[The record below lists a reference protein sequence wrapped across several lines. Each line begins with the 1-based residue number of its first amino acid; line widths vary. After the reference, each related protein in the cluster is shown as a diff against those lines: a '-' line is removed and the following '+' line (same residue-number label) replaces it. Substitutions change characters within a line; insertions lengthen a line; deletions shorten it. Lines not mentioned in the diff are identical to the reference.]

1 MKRTIFNFLV
11 VLSCSVLLIEILIN
25 KQTVFSTIAY
35 SLDIFITSI
44 IPSLFP
50 FFVISDI
57 LISYHITNYIPRI
70 INKTFCSIFNCSN
83 ASMMVFFLSFLS
95 GFPSNARNI
104 KNLYENKLISKEE
117 ASHTLIFTHFSNPLF
132 ILSTVAVLF
141 LNNETFGYII
151 LVSHVLGNVI
161 LGIITRNYNTISN
174 IDYTPNNDVCQNFS
188 TVLIKAIKS
197 AIDTLLLILGSLT
210 CFLVLASLI
219 IENFNF
225 GNYPAMIIK
234 GILEIT
240 MGLKSLAI
248 LNISDCYKVVIS
260 TMFISFGGL
269 AVHLQVLSQLVDT
282 DIPYQSFFVARI
294 FHALISG
301 GLSYILFNWLFI

>member
-1 MKRTIFNFLV
+1 MKKNIFNFFIII
-11 VLSCSVLLIEILIN
+11 SCSVLLIEILIN
-25 KQTVFSTIAY
+25 KQIVFSSISY
-35 SLDIFITSI
+35 SLEIFITSI

-57 LISYHITNYIPRI
+57 LISYHITNYIPKI
-70 INKTFCSIFNCSN
+70 INKTFCSAFNCSN
-83 ASMMVFFLSFLS
+83 ASMMVFFLSLLS

-104 KNLYENKLISKEE
+104 KNLYINKLITKEE
-117 ASHTLIFTHFSNPLF
+117 ASHTLIFTHFSSPLF

-141 LNNETFGYII
+141 LHNEIFGYII
-151 LVSHVLGNVI
+151 LGSHILGNVI
-161 LGIITRNYNTISN
+161 LGIITRNYNSISN
-174 IDYTPNNDVCQNFS
+174 IDYTPNSSVCQNFS
-188 TVLIKAIKS
+188 TVLIKSIKS

-210 CFLVLASLI
+210 CFLVLSSLI
-219 IENFNF
+219 IENFNL
-225 GNYPAMIIK
+225 GNYPSMLIK

-240 MGLKSLAI
+240 MGLQNLAT
-248 LNISDCYKVVIS
+248 LNISNCYKVVIS

-282 DIPYQSFFVARI
+282 DIPYQPFFVARI

-301 GLSYILFNWLFI
+301 GLSYILFNIFF